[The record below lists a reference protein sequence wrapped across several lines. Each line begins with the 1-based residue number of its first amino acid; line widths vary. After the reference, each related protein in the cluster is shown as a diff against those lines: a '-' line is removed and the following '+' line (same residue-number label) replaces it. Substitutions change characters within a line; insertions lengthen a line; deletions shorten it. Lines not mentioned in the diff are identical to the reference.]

1 MRQFCSHASGLL
13 GDCLKGMADIDI
25 DHPRIAVVTGGSSG
39 IGRHTAIRLA
49 QRGARV
55 VVTYNRNPDG
65 AAQTV
70 ATIEGDGG
78 SALAFALDIGQS
90 ETFDAFADQL
100 ATALDERWGRTTFDV
115 LVNNAGA
122 SVVLAPFADVTEELL
137 DASYRILLKGPYL
150 LTQRLLPLLADHGA
164 IVNVASTASLV
175 TGTAPDCTAYGSMK
189 GGLITLS
196 RSLAKELSP
205 RRIRVNAVAPGPTR
219 TRFAGDAF
227 KHHPEIIPA
236 IVERIALG
244 RLADGDDVG
253 KVIATL
259 ASEDCNWV
267 TGETIE
273 VSGGLDL

>member
-1 MRQFCSHASGLL
+1 MRQFCSHASGLP

-49 QRGARV
+49 QRGTRV
-55 VVTYNRNPDG
+55 VVTYNTNPDG
-65 AAQTV
+65 AAETV
-70 ATIEGDGG
+70 ATIEGEGG
-78 SALAFALDIGQS
+78 SALALALDIGQS

-100 ATALDERWGRTTFDV
+100 AAALDERWGRTTFDV

-137 DASYRILLKGPYL
+137 DASYLILLKGPYL

-164 IVNVASTASLV
+164 IVNVASTAGLV

-196 RSLAKELSP
+196 RCLAKELSP
-205 RRIRVNAVAPGPTR
+205 RGIRVNAVAPGPTR

-227 KHHPEIIPA
+227 ERHPEIIPA

-253 KVIATL
+253 KVIATV
-259 ASEDCNWV
+259 ASEDCGWV

>member
-1 MRQFCSHASGLL
+1 M
-13 GDCLKGMADIDI
+13 
-25 DHPRIAVVTGGSSG
+25 
-39 IGRHTAIRLA
+39 
-49 QRGARV
+49 
-55 VVTYNRNPDG
+55 VTYNRNPDG

-164 IVNVASTASLV
+164 IVNVASTAGLV
-175 TGTAPDCTAYGSMK
+175 TGTAPDCTAS
-189 GGLITLS
+189 
-196 RSLAKELSP
+196 
-205 RRIRVNAVAPGPTR
+205 
-219 TRFAGDAF
+219 
-227 KHHPEIIPA
+227 
-236 IVERIALG
+236 
-244 RLADGDDVG
+244 
-253 KVIATL
+253 AT
-259 ASEDCNWV
+259 
-267 TGETIE
+267 TGN
-273 VSGGLDL
+273 SS

>member
-1 MRQFCSHASGLL
+1 MRQFCSHASGRA
-13 GDCLKGMADIDI
+13 GDCLKGMTDIDI
-25 DHPRIAVVTGGSSG
+25 DQPRIGLVTGGSSG

-49 QRGARV
+49 QRATRV
-55 VVTYNRNPDG
+55 VVTYNNNPDG
-65 AAQTV
+65 AAETV
-70 ATIEGDGG
+70 ATIEREGG
-78 SALAFALDIGQS
+78 SALALALDIGHS
-90 ETFDAFADQL
+90 EMFDAFAGQL
-100 ATALDERWGRTTFDV
+100 AGAIEERWDRTTFDV

-137 DASYRILLKGPYL
+137 DASYRILFKGPYL

-164 IVNVASTASLV
+164 IVNVASTAGLV
-175 TGTAPDCTAYGSMK
+175 TGTASDCTAYGSMK

-196 RSLAKELSP
+196 RTLAKELS
-205 RRIRVNAVAPGPTR
+205 RRGIRVNTVAPGPTR

-227 KHHPEIIPA
+227 ERHPEIIPA

-244 RLADGDDVG
+244 RLGDGDDVA
-253 KVIATL
+253 KVIATV
-259 ASEDCNWV
+259 ASEDCGWV

>member
-1 MRQFCSHASGLL
+1 MRQFCSHASGLP

-49 QRGARV
+49 QRGTRV
-55 VVTYNRNPDG
+55 AVTYNSNPDG
-65 AAQTV
+65 AAETV
-70 ATIEGDGG
+70 ATIEGEGG
-78 SALAFALDIGQS
+78 SALALALDIGQS

-100 ATALDERWGRTTFDV
+100 AAALDERWGRTTFDI

-122 SVVLAPFADVTEELL
+122 SVVVAPFADVTEELL

-150 LTQRLLPLLADHGA
+150 LTQLLLPLLADHGA
-164 IVNVASTASLV
+164 IVNVASTAGLV

-196 RSLAKELSP
+196 RCLAKELSP
-205 RRIRVNAVAPGPTR
+205 RGIRVNAVAPGPTR

-227 KHHPEIIPA
+227 ERHPEIIPA

-253 KVIATL
+253 KVIATV
-259 ASEDCNWV
+259 ASQDCAWV